1 MTGSVGCST
10 GPLDGLFTHIRR
22 VSTEGALINGSV
34 GIAIKRHSKVLKLI
48 DHLGCLTAHKLNG
61 ILVTKIVRA
70 LYRIEHMPI
79 PIVVAHIAQRGANP
93 ALGRHRVGARWE
105 DLR

>member
-1 MTGSVGCST
+1 MTGPVRCST
-10 GPLDGLFTHIRR
+10 GPLDGLFTHVRR
-22 VSTEGALINGSV
+22 VASEGALINGSV
-34 GIAIKRHSKVLKLI
+34 RIAIKRHSKVLKLI

-70 LYRIEHMPI
+70 LYRIEHVPI
-79 PIVVAHIAQRGANP
+79 PIVVAHIAQRRANS
-93 ALGRHRVGARWE
+93 ALGRDSVGARWE